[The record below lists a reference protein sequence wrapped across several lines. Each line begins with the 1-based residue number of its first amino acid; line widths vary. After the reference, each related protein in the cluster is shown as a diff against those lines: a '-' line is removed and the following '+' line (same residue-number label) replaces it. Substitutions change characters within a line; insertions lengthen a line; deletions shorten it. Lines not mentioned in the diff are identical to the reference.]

1 MVTVEETRSSLL
13 VRIRDPLDHVSWKS
27 FVDIY
32 VPLIYHYLRQR
43 GLQDAD
49 ASDVTQE
56 VLTDVAR
63 SIRSFDY
70 QPEKGKFR
78 NWLGMLTRRR
88 CYKFWEKNRPTNPAS
103 EELVAAELETDR
115 VWCDTFQ
122 SHLLQLAM
130 AACKP
135 RFEERTWHIF
145 ERTWLQSQTASQ
157 VSDELQIPL
166 EIIYNAR
173 SRVLKQLE
181 AEIVLMAED
190 CAWVQGTTRS

>member
-1 MVTVEETRSSLL
+1 MTVEETRSSLL
-13 VRIRDPLDHVSWKS
+13 VRIRDPLDHVSWNS
-27 FVDIY
+27 FVEIY

-49 ASDVTQE
+49 ASDVTQD
-56 VLTDVAR
+56 VLTDVSR

-78 NWLGMLTRRR
+78 NWLGMLAQRR
-88 CYKFWEKNRPTNPAS
+88 CYKFWEKNRPTNCAPEA
-103 EELVAAELETDR
+103 LAAVELETDQ

-122 SHLLQLAM
+122 SHLLQLAL

-135 RFEERTWHIF
+135 RFEERTWQIF
-145 ERTWLQSQTASQ
+145 ERTWLQSQKASQ
-157 VSDELQIPL
+157 VSEELQIPL